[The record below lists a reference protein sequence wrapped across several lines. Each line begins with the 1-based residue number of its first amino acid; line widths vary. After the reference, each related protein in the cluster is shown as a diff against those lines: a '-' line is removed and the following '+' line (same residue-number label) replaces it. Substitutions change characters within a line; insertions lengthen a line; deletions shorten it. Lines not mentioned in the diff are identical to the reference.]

1 MPTFCTAVQHCPRTL
16 ARSWNKKNK
25 LKVSK
30 LRGRGKTT
38 SICKRLYPICRKN
51 REIYKKAT
59 KDSEQSQ
66 QFQYTGTIQKKINF
80 VFVQ

>member
-1 MPTFCTAVQHCPRTL
+1 MEQE
-16 ARSWNKKNK
+16 KKKK

-59 KDSEQSQ
+59 KGSEESQ
-66 QFQYTGTIQKKINF
+66 QFQYTGTIQKKSILFLYNSNSNPKMKLRK
-80 VFVQ
+80 QL